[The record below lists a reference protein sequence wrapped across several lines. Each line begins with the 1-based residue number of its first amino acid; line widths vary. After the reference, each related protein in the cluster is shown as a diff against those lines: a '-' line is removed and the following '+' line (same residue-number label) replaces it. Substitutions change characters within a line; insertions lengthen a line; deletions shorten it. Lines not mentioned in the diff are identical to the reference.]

1 MAWVQE
7 EVYVLTAF
15 FKDDSYSDP
24 SEEFFAKTFEEA
36 EKKQAELLEDDE
48 YEDVLI
54 SDEKQERE
62 FWYTKEEL
70 EKKTDLILIDD
81 VITETVKDRKF
92 KKVSFWND
100 NGRYSCLVG
109 FDAVIPE
116 KGSMMQFSRLIEQR
130 DRFAK
135 LISELNEPK
144 MPMPNKRHRGR

>member
-62 FWYTKEEL
+62 FWYTKEE
-70 EKKTDLILIDD
+70 
-81 VITETVKDRKF
+81 F
-92 KKVSFWND
+92 K
-100 NGRYSCLVG
+100 R
-109 FDAVIPE
+109 
-116 KGSMMQFSRLIEQR
+116 
-130 DRFAK
+130 
-135 LISELNEPK
+135 
-144 MPMPNKRHRGR
+144 